1 MKILVIGAGN
11 MGLTYAQG
19 MSKSKLL
26 KKKNIMI
33 LDNSEES
40 IIILSNKKINYVNK
54 ATSNE
59 TSATNINTVIA
70 IIKWPIV

>member
-1 MKILVIGAGN
+1 MKILVVGAGN

-33 LDNSEES
+33 LDNSEEK
-40 IIILSNKKINYVNK
+40 LEEFLTLTLLRN
-54 ATSNE
+54 
-59 TSATNINTVIA
+59 
-70 IIKWPIV
+70 